1 MESRENINTGVFFLM
16 TDIEKVVEQ
25 LAMWRRKKF
34 SLFPEDVM
42 NMLIENGLITKE
54 EVEKIIEDGSKKEL
68 DIRLPKVYI
77 TLVR

>member
-1 MESRENINTGVFFLM
+1 M

-42 NMLIENGLITKE
+42 NMLIENGLITE
-54 EVEKIIEDGSKKEL
+54 EDVQQVIEKAKKKEL

-77 TLVR
+77 TI

>member
-1 MESRENINTGVFFLM
+1 M
-16 TDIEKVVEQ
+16 TDMEKVIEQ

-42 NMLIENGLITKE
+42 NMLIENDLITE
-54 EVEKIIEDGSKKEL
+54 DNVRQVIETTQKKEL

-77 TLVR
+77 TI

>member
-1 MESRENINTGVFFLM
+1 M

-42 NMLIENGLITKE
+42 NMLIENGLITKD
-54 EVEKIIEDGSKKEL
+54 EVEQVIENAKKKEL
-68 DIRLPKVYI
+68 DIHLPKVYI
-77 TLVR
+77 TV

>member
-1 MESRENINTGVFFLM
+1 M

>member
-1 MESRENINTGVFFLM
+1 M

-34 SLFPEDVM
+34 TIFPEDVM
-42 NMLIENGLITKE
+42 NMLIENGVISE
-54 EVEKIIEDGSKKEL
+54 ENVQQVVESAQKKEL

-77 TLVR
+77 TI

>member
-1 MESRENINTGVFFLM
+1 M

-42 NMLIENGLITKE
+42 NMLIENGLITAE
-54 EVEKIIEDGSKKEL
+54 DVQQVIENAQKKEL
-68 DIRLPKVYI
+68 DIHLPKVYI
-77 TLVR
+77 TI

>member
-1 MESRENINTGVFFLM
+1 M

-77 TLVR
+77 TLVG

>member
-1 MESRENINTGVFFLM
+1 M
-16 TDIEKVVEQ
+16 TDIERVVEQ

-42 NMLIENGLITKE
+42 NMLIENGLIT
-54 EVEKIIEDGSKKEL
+54 VEDVQQVIEKAQKKEL

-77 TLVR
+77 TI

>member
-1 MESRENINTGVFFLM
+1 MESRENINIGVFFLV

-25 LAMWRRKKF
+25 LAMWSRKKF

-42 NMLIENGLITKE
+42 NILIENGLITAE
-54 EVEKIIEDGSKKEL
+54 DVQQVIENAQKKEL

-77 TLVR
+77 TI